1 MSIFNYEEGK
11 QIAIIKKKKTDE
23 KEQKGKKVFM
33 NQPETNIRQSY
44 DKIDAKDNEYI
55 QLSADPESERICL
68 YIVGA
73 SGSGKS
79 YYATQFIKEWKK
91 TNKTKKI
98 YLISPITDDKNIN
111 SLKPTRLN
119 PQSQAFLQEPPTCE
133 DFANSLLICDD
144 IEAYDKPITQRIMTL
159 INSILTTGRHHKVS
173 LLFLAHNPTQGNM
186 TKILLLE
193 SHGIVVY
200 PKTMGGKSSK
210 YLLDQYLGLDK
221 NQIKKLKNMNSRAV
235 CILRSYPLTLI
246 SENEIVSLN
255 EF

>member
-1 MSIFNYEEGK
+1 
-11 QIAIIKKKKTDE
+11 
-23 KEQKGKKVFM
+23 
-33 NQPETNIRQSY
+33 
-44 DKIDAKDNEYI
+44 
-55 QLSADPESERICL
+55 
-68 YIVGA
+68 
-73 SGSGKS
+73 
-79 YYATQFIKEWKK
+79 
-91 TNKTKKI
+91 
-98 YLISPITDDKNIN
+98 
-111 SLKPTRLN
+111 
-119 PQSQAFLQEPPTCE
+119 
-133 DFANSLLICDD
+133 
-144 IEAYDKPITQRIMTL
+144 MTL

>member
-1 MSIFNYEEGK
+1 MSFNYEEGK
-11 QIAIIKKKKTDE
+11 QIAILKKRNDE
-23 KEQKGKKVFM
+23 KYKGKKIFLNDPKQDVKQAYE
-33 NQPETNIRQSY
+33 NLQ
-44 DKIDAKDNEYI
+44 AKDNEYF
-55 QLSADPESERICL
+55 QLTSDPESERICL
-68 YIVGA
+68 YIVGS

-79 YYATQFIKEWKK
+79 HYATEFIKEWKK
-91 TNKTKKI
+91 TNKNKKI

-111 SLKPTRLN
+111 CLKPTRIN
-119 PQSQAFLQEPPTCE
+119 PQSQAFFQEPPNCE
-133 DFANSLLICDD
+133 DFTNSLLICDD

-173 LLFLAHNPTQGNM
+173 LIFIAHNPTAGLM

-193 SHGIVVY
+193 SHGIVMF

-221 NQIKKLKNMNSRAV
+221 NQIKKLKNLKSRAV
-235 CILRSYPLTLI
+235 CILRTYPLTLI

-255 EF
+255 NF